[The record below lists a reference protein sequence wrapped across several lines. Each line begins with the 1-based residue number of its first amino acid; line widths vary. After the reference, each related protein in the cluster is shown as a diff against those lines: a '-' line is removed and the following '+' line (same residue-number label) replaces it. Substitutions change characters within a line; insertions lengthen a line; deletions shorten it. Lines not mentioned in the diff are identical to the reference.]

1 MLDGPRDCERICL
14 RSSCIVCCYNEL
26 KADVWSLG
34 ITALELYKGFPPLA
48 RFDTMEIFTRIA
60 HGDPPSFASYTDA
73 FPSHPSHAFQSF
85 IESVLRKD
93 PRDRPDAED
102 VLEHRWFQQ
111 AEEGKREFM
120 ALIEKIPDIAENS
133 TFDLD
138 PQS

>member
-1 MLDGPRDCERICL
+1 M
-14 RSSCIVCCYNEL
+14 
-26 KADVWSLG
+26 WSLG
-34 ITALELYKGFPPLA
+34 ITALELYKGVPPLA
-48 RFDTMEIFTRIA
+48 HFDTMEIFTRIA

-93 PRDRPDAED
+93 PGERADAED
-102 VLEHRWFQQ
+102 VLEHRWFLR
-111 AEEGKREFM
+111 AEEGKKEFM

-138 PQS
+138 RPS